1 MIMKKN
7 KFFVLASLC
16 GVLAGMPAKAC
27 EIKDSAPI
35 GGAGGS
41 FNKQKCETLDKA
53 NLKEQSKQNS
63 KFLKYFLKSVLS
75 LCAIEGTHEGL
86 SYLFGNKGQFYE
98 KPAQYSLV
106 GMYRNGNEVKIN
118 ELITEFQRCTLKT
131 NAAGD
136 IMKELQKIFS
146 EQEQKKLREI
156 SEVKDQKGDGYE
168 FKCPSWHSKN
178 IPEEVLRSILGLLNC
193 KYPYESYKDKLEFF
207 LVHEYESADYFL
219 FCCPKNNQELC
230 ERLENKFFQRQ
241 NKYEDKQK
249 EILKKYNDVE
259 LYSEYNF
266 VEELLKNNKNLDL
279 VGKLSSSWGDIK
291 FEDIGIL
298 IKFDTH

>member
-1 MIMKKN
+1 MKKS

-27 EIKDSAPI
+27 EIKDSAPRW
-35 GGAGGS
+35 AGGS
-41 FNKQKCETLDKA
+41 FNKQKFETPDKA
-53 NLKEQSKQNS
+53 NQNKKSEQDSKLLEYL
-63 KFLKYFLKSVLS
+63 F
-75 LCAIEGTHEGL
+75 GTVFGLGIIHEGL
-86 SYLFGNKGQFYE
+86 SYFYGNEGQFYE

-118 ELITEFQRCTLKT
+118 ELIAEFRQCTLKT

-146 EQEQKKLREI
+146 EQEQKKLGEI
-156 SEVKDQKGDGYE
+156 SEVKDQKGNGYE

-178 IPEEVLRSILGLLNC
+178 IPEGVLRSILGLLNC

-207 LVHEYESADYFL
+207 LVKQYESTDYFL
-219 FCCPKNNQELC
+219 FCCHKNDQKLC
-230 ERLENKFFQRQ
+230 KKLENRFFQRQ
-241 NKYEDKQK
+241 NKEDKQK
-249 EILKKYNDVE
+249 EILQKYNDVE
-259 LYSEYNF
+259 LYFECNF

-279 VGKLSSSWGDIK
+279 VGKLSSFWGDIK

-298 IKFDTH
+298 IKFDTN